1 MQELINGDIQNI
13 LNIVL
18 AVGVGWIVLRVI
30 LKLARKIFA
39 IGCFAIVIIGI
50 ILLGMQFLQGA

>member
-13 LNIVL
+13 LYIVL

-50 ILLGMQFLQGA
+50 ILVGMQFLQGA